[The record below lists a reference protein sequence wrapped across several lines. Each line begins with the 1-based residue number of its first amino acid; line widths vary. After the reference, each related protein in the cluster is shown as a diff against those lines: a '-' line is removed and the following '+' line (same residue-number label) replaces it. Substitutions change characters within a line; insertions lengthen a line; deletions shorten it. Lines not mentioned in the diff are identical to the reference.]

1 MSLKQAI
8 EVRDDC
14 IYIINAALKPKQRI
28 KIITDEGYKRVLVKT
43 QNNKLILN

>member
-14 IYIINAALKPKQRI
+14 IFIRNAVLKPKQRI
-28 KIITDEGYKRVLVKT
+28 KVITDEGYERVLVKT

>member
-14 IYIINAALKPKQRI
+14 IFIKNAALKPKQRI
-28 KIITDEGYKRVLVKT
+28 KIITDEGYERVLVKT
-43 QNNKLILN
+43 KNDKLILN